1 MSVDENKYTFE
12 LCKRRGIK
20 AKLHP
25 IVTDFKLLRA
35 MTVKKNTEAR
45 SKATRQ
51 KAREV
56 PLKSLGDE
64 YIQQQALH
72 PNQNYTYEQLL
83 QSYRNFFMTGPLM
96 TCLEGDENID
106 EKLVGAVTSISFC
119 ATAIFGQP

>member
-56 PLKSLGDE
+56 PLKSLGKRTSDE
-64 YIQQQALH
+64 I
-72 PNQNYTYEQLL
+72 
-83 QSYRNFFMTGPLM
+83 TG
-96 TCLEGDENID
+96 GSAEN
-106 EKLVGAVTSISFC
+106 
-119 ATAIFGQP
+119 ATK

>member
-1 MSVDENKYTFE
+1 
-12 LCKRRGIK
+12 
-20 AKLHP
+20 
-25 IVTDFKLLRA
+25 